1 MIRKN
6 ISKRL
11 AKIAAKNGYNNTM
24 ELLMDY
30 GFVPTVMMPK
40 HKKFEIVR
48 VLLKTR

>member
-11 AKIAAKNGYNNTM
+11 AKIAVKNGYNTIT

-30 GFVPTVMMPK
+30 GVIPTVMMPK
-40 HKKFEIVR
+40 HKKIELVLL
-48 VLLKTR
+48 LLKTK